1 MRVADLTSGTAKLH
15 DSLKKL
21 RVRWEDTKNY
31 WNDPVS
37 REFEETFLDPLD
49 PKIIATLERMRR
61 LSAMLN
67 SAERECS

>member
-1 MRVADLTSGTAKLH
+1 MRIADLTSGTAKLH

-21 RVRWEDTKNY
+21 RARWQDTQNY

-37 REFEETFLDPLD
+37 REFEETFLAPLD
-49 PKIIATLERMRR
+49 PQINATLERMRR

-67 SAERECS
+67 SAQHDCS